1 MRFATKFD
9 RRLMCLLIPAA
20 VLTCIVLPA
29 MRLFKPGAHP
39 APLPLALLPPVLC
52 VFVLAATLP
61 QYYEV
66 RGEGLFIRQGWRKM
80 LIPYPSLVELQ
91 PTFDSRSAAVY
102 SMDRLLVVTRENRRY
117 VIAPTDQS
125 GFLDAVAQFAPQLE
139 RRATGLSVPFSAGT
153 LS

>member
-1 MRFATKFD
+1 MRFATRFD
-9 RRLMCLLIPAA
+9 RWLMCLLVPAA
-20 VLTCIVLPA
+20 ALTSIVLPA

-66 RGEGLFIRQGWRKM
+66 RGDGLFIRQGWRKA
-80 LIPYPSLVELQ
+80 LIPYPSLMELR
-91 PTFDSRSAAVY
+91 PTFDARSAPVY

-117 VIAPTDQS
+117 VIAPADQE
-125 GFLDAVAQFAPQLE
+125 GFLAAVAQWAPHLD
-139 RRATGLSVPFSAGT
+139 RRAAGLS
-153 LS
+153 